1 MAGYPGKRCV
11 DMRMEARMKVRV
23 AKWGNLDDVREVLDL
38 SFAILPGP
46 KAA

>member
-23 AKWGNLDDVREVLDL
+23 AKRGNLGDVREVLDL
-38 SFAILPGP
+38 SFAILAGP
-46 KAA
+46 KAE